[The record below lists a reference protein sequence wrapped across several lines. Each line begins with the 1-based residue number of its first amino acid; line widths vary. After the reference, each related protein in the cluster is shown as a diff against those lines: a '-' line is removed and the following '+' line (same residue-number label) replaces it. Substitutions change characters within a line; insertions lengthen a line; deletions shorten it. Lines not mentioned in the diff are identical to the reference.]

1 MTPNPNKDES
11 PKKEKLY
18 LPHSSVQ
25 KTSHVKSMKEYK
37 EKYEE
42 SINNPDK
49 FWTDFSKNFY
59 FEKEHKGNLFDYNF
73 DVEKGPIHI
82 NFMKDAMTNV
92 CYNCLDHHVNAGHGD
107 VVAFYWEGNDPMDCK
122 SITYGQLLKEV
133 IYYFYSSC

>member
-11 PKKEKLY
+11 TKKEKLY

-59 FEKEHKGNLFDYNF
+59 FEKEHKGESLQQRN
-73 DVEKGPIHI
+73 K
-82 NFMKDAMTNV
+82 A
-92 CYNCLDHHVNAGHGD
+92 
-107 VVAFYWEGNDPMDCK
+107 VVTRKTWKKACCK
-122 SITYGQLLKEV
+122 AYLQLGFL
-133 IYYFYSSC
+133 ILYSV